1 MLTEEIKNQIIEDA
15 NTSSNEVCGFLV
27 YTDKGLEI
35 QKKENLINSAT
46 EFMMSV
52 NGQSNFAA
60 YYHSHI
66 DFDNISDADIIVSE
80 RLGLSCIVYNKQSG
94 SFHVYNPNG
103 YKIQYTG
110 RPFLLGFSDCLWLV
124 KDYYC
129 HDLNIHLCPELEVLK
144 NNVSEQEY
152 NEMASKRFLNEA
164 ESLRGKDNYLKKYFE
179 YNDFRQVSDLKKNDV
194 LITRTQNFDFPIH
207 CAIYLGEDKILHHP
221 GDETSTIERLS
232 KRYKKWVIYIMRNS
246 LYD

>member
-1 MLTEEIKNQIIEDA
+1 MLTEEIKNQIIEHA
-15 NTSSNEVCGFLV
+15 NTSNNEVCGFLV
-27 YTDKGLEI
+27 HTDKGIET

-46 EFMMSV
+46 EFMM
-52 NGQSNFAA
+52 NLNERSNIAA

-66 DFDNISDADIIVSE
+66 NFDTISEADKIVSE

-94 SFHVYNPNG
+94 SFYIYNPNS

-110 RPFLLGFSDCLWLV
+110 RPFLLGFADCLWLV

-144 NNVSEQEY
+144 NTVSEEEY
-152 NEMASKRFLNEA
+152 NEMANKRLIDEA
-164 ESLRGKDNYLKKYFE
+164 ECLKDKDNYLKKYFE
-179 YNDFRQVSDLKKNDV
+179 YNGFRQVSDLKKNDV
-194 LITRTQNFDFPIH
+194 LIMRTEKFNFPIH
-207 CAIYLGEDKILHHP
+207 CAVYLGKDIILHHP
-221 GDETSTIERLS
+221 GDGISTTERLS
-232 KRYKKWVIYIMRNS
+232 NGYKKWVIYIMRNN